1 MTGRAAGTAPR
12 HPSPSRRVV
21 QRPASPIPDGVI
33 CGTRMREHS
42 RTSEGIKWCF
52 HCRRRCEMW
61 RVVAVPDGESYYGP
75 TVHIE
80 CGGCRAVDVDLFPGR
95 IREWD
100 EQ

>member
-1 MTGRAAGTAPR
+1 MVVTADYCT
-12 HPSPSRRVV
+12 
-21 QRPASPIPDGVI
+21 PIPGGVI

-42 RTSEGIKWCF
+42 RRSEGIKWCF
-52 HCRRRCEMW
+52 RCRRRCEMW